1 MTRFPL
7 AVLLSLAWL
16 LPFVS
21 AQPAPALPGD
31 TGSNP
36 TCLLRALELRGGLT
50 LTPEFNPQRF
60 EYQCSCSDW
69 SKIGYGPGS
78 PYIFASTMDIGSH
91 AELWFNGVPVA
102 TTALG
107 NHLSR
112 LGPNASEISPPLA
125 TEDNQWKDGEN
136 LIQMLVGCHHG
147 AGVPVA
153 ECTYEYVIKCNKPPD
168 QGGEVV
174 GDPQFVGLRGQSY
187 QVHGV
192 AGEVYNIVSDS
203 DVQYNSRFVFLT
215 AGDCPVVEGKK
226 LPGCF
231 SHPGSYLGELGLKT
245 RTGDKIRIV
254 AGPAAEGFAAVEL
267 NGRMLEI
274 GEIVELSGELGSVSR
289 INSHQT
295 AVKVGVWDF
304 VFENSDMFINQ
315 RVKVNDA
322 RSLRSHGLLGQTWR
336 ETTYENP
343 IKFVQGAVDDYVIRD
358 GDLFGDNFVYNA
370 FN

>member
-1 MTRFPL
+1 MIHRLVAL
-7 AVLLSLAWL
+7 ALLASA
-16 LPFVS
+16 FVTISVS
-21 AQPAPALPGD
+21 AIDAPPLPTPTNPFKGDDLICKLDRLSFSWGLSITPAFD
-31 TGSNP
+31 TSI
-36 TCLLRALELRGGLT
+36 
-50 LTPEFNPQRF
+50 F
-60 EYQCSCSDW
+60 EYQCSCIDW
-69 SKIGYGPGS
+69 SKIGVDDHS
-78 PYIFASTMDIGSH
+78 PSLIVHHWDPSSH
-91 AELWFNGVPVA
+91 SEVWMNGVQVN
-102 TTALG
+102 THDVGGVLD
-107 NHLSR
+107 NSHQVS
-112 LGPNASEISPPLA
+112 NPLA
-125 TEDNQWKDGEN
+125 TSANPFVDGLN
-136 LIQMLVGCHHG
+136 IIQILVGCEIK
-147 AGVPVA
+147 PTP
-153 ECTYEYVIKCNKPPD
+153 CLYQYIIKCNKPPD

-203 DVQYNSRFVFLT
+203 DVQYNSRFVFLNR
-215 AGDCPVVEGKK
+215 GDCPVVEGKK

-245 RTGDKIRIV
+245 RTGDKIRII
-254 AGPAAEGFAAVEL
+254 AGPAAEGFTAVEV

-315 RVKVNDA
+315 RVKVSDA
-322 RSLRSHGLLGQTWR
+322 RNLRSHGLLGQTWR
-336 ETTYENP
+336 ETTYPNP
-343 IKFVQGAVDDYVIRD
+343 IKYVQGSVDDYVIRE
-358 GDLFGDNFVYNA
+358 GDLFGDNFVYNN